1 MAIQKVK
8 KIHWSRRRFIVS
20 PALKNLESWVDE
32 AAALK
37 SKIHTDSTY
46 QIVGDKIILRVDS
59 LTGAAHVLI
68 EVLGIPQFNMPYI
81 DFEPVDTLQCE
92 LSEGPFDVDF
102 LTLLD
107 RADTLRSRIGH
118 DLESEFHIVLEGRNL
133 TLHFFIQKDYIQ
145 AESR

>member
-8 KIHWSRRRFIVS
+8 KISWSRRRFIVS
-20 PALKNLESWVDE
+20 APLKNLEAWIDE

-37 SKIHTDSTY
+37 TSIHTNSTY
-46 QIVGDKIILRVDS
+46 QIVGDKTILRVDS
-59 LTGAAHVLI
+59 LTGACCVLI
-68 EVLGIPQFNMPYI
+68 EVLGIPQFNMPYQ
-81 DFEPVDTLQCE
+81 DLEPVETLQCE
-92 LSEGPFDVDF
+92 LSECPFEVDF

-118 DLESEFHIVLEGRNL
+118 DLESKFHIVLEGRNL

-145 AESR
+145 AGT